1 MYTLLELKDKRG
13 LLQDENIALTVKIEK
28 EKRKL
33 TEDEQKEFDGRLEKI
48 AELESAIELE
58 EEKRKVD
65 SEKIGKRKM
74 TAKEP
79 EFRLMKSILDVA
91 EKRDIDEVAK
101 AVSTRGRDE
110 FRKSNIAAGGHI
122 ILPSSIPMTAEERS
136 AVVSGQAHGT
146 TAGGYAVG
154 YDNKTVLPPLTNYL
168 VLAKAGATF
177 LTGLVGD
184 VTIPTYTGTT
194 VMWKGEVTSAT
205 DGAGTWG
212 QVTLSPKRLTAF
224 IDVSKMF
231 LLQDAVGAEAMLKEN
246 IAKAI
251 AVKLESSI
259 LGTALLSTTV
269 PAGIFNTLAV
279 HGPTTFTHAIA
290 VGLETSVNTNNALF
304 GNLAFITNAA
314 GKGIAKSTLRTATYG
329 DRMIMEDND
338 EILGYPVYVTNS
350 CASGTGAG
358 NDWSTAACTTTGGEG
373 FVFGNWSDLLI
384 GQWGG
389 YDLLVDPYTQAALGT
404 VRLVVNCYF
413 DADLARS
420 TSFAAKAIR

>member
-13 LLQDENIALTVKIEK
+13 LLQDENIALTKKIEK
-28 EKRKL
+28 ENRKL
-33 TEDEQKEFDGRLEKI
+33 NEVEQKEFDTRIEKI
-48 AELESAIELE
+48 EELEAAIEIE

-65 SEKIGKRKM
+65 SDKVGKRKM
-74 TAKEP
+74 EAKEP
-79 EFRLMKSILDVA
+79 EFRLMKNILDIA
-91 EKRDIDEVAK
+91 EKRDVDEVTK
-101 AVSTRGRDE
+101 NISVRGREE
-110 FRKSNIAAGGHI
+110 FKKSNLVTSGHI
-122 ILPSSIPMTAEERS
+122 VIPSSIPMSKEERA

-184 VTIPTYTGTT
+184 VTIPTYSGTT
-194 VMWKGEVTSAT
+194 VKWKGEVTSAT

-224 IDVSKMF
+224 LDVSKMF
-231 LLQDAVGAEAMLKEN
+231 LLQDGVGAEAMLKEN

-251 AVKLESSI
+251 ACKLESSI

-279 HGPTTFTHAIA
+279 HGPTTLTYA
-290 VGLETSVNTNNALF
+290 VALALETSVNSNNALM
-304 GNLAFITNAA
+304 GNLGFITNAA
-314 GKGIAKSTLRTATYG
+314 GKGIAKGALITATYG
-329 DRMIMEDND
+329 DRHIMEDN
-338 EILGYPVYVTNS
+338 EILGYPVYVSNGV
-350 CASGTGAG
+350 ASGTGAG

-404 VRLVVNCYF
+404 VRLVVNAYF

-420 TSFAAKAIR
+420 ESFAAKAIR

>member
-13 LLQDENIALTVKIEK
+13 LLQDENIALTKKAEK
-28 EKRKL
+28 ENRKL
-33 TEDEQKEFDGRLEKI
+33 TDVENKEFDARNEKI
-48 AELESAIELE
+48 LELEAAIEIE

-65 SEKIGKRKM
+65 SEKIGKREMK
-74 TAKEP
+74 AKEP
-79 EFRLMKSILDVA
+79 EFRLMKSILDIS
-91 EKRDIDEVAK
+91 EKRDIDEAAK
-101 AVSTRGRDE
+101 SVTVRGRDE

-122 ILPSSIPMTAEERS
+122 VIPSSIPMSKEERA

-168 VLAKAGATF
+168 VLSQAGATF

-184 VTIPTYTGTT
+184 VTIPTYSGTT
-194 VMWKGEVTSAT
+194 VMWKGEVASAT

-224 IDVSKMF
+224 LDVSKMF

-251 AVKLESSI
+251 AVKLESTI
-259 LGTALLSTTV
+259 LGTGLLSTTV

-279 HGPTTFTHAIA
+279 AGPTTLTYATA
-290 VGLETSVNTNNALF
+290 LARETAVNTNNALL

-314 GKGIAKSTLRTATYG
+314 GKGIAKGALITTTYG
-329 DRMIMEDND
+329 DRHIMEDN

-358 NDWSTAACTTTGGEG
+358 NDWNTAACTTTGGEG

-404 VRLVVNCYF
+404 VRLVVNAYF

-420 TSFAAKAIR
+420 ASFSAIAIR